1 MGSDVDRV
9 GDEHVD
15 GVRSHLDQVRHDGLE
30 DVDGSANEL
39 KTRLTRLLTRTSGDD
54 DHVGVAADLVGT
66 VDGHGRVEA
75 GAMLHVEHFGF
86 HALLGD
92 VFKHD
97 LASDATLGSGEGEGG
112 ANGTGTNNSKLRG
125 LNGSFRHDG

>member
-1 MGSDVDRV
+1 MLAGDVGVHVLDVDAGLLGNQEAQASGVQVGAGTEDLVLGQTGELLSHVGSDVDRV

-54 DHVGVAADLVGT
+54 DHVGVAADLRIVGT
-66 VDGHGRVEA
+66 VDGHGR
-75 GAMLHVEHFGF
+75 
-86 HALLGD
+86 
-92 VFKHD
+92 
-97 LASDATLGSGEGEGG
+97 
-112 ANGTGTNNSKLRG
+112 
-125 LNGSFRHDG
+125 

>member
-1 MGSDVDRV
+1 
-9 GDEHVD
+9 
-15 GVRSHLDQVRHDGLE
+15 
-30 DVDGSANEL
+30 
-39 KTRLTRLLTRTSGDD
+39 
-54 DHVGVAADLVGT
+54 
-66 VDGHGRVEA
+66 
-75 GAMLHVEHFGF
+75 MLHVKHFGF

-97 LASDATLGSGEGEGG
+97 LASDATLGGGEGKGG

>member
-54 DHVGVAADLVGT
+54 DHVGVAADLRIVGT
-66 VDGHGRVEA
+66 VDGHGR
-75 GAMLHVEHFGF
+75 
-86 HALLGD
+86 
-92 VFKHD
+92 
-97 LASDATLGSGEGEGG
+97 
-112 ANGTGTNNSKLRG
+112 
-125 LNGSFRHDG
+125 